1 MDFFIYSQKLPFD
14 FNILLNSEDG
24 LVRLFE
30 SYTLELV
37 FFKNLKNSSQETIS
51 QKHPAGF
58 DLDGS
63 DSIFRSNRFY
73 SGSFHIFLDQ
83 GSMSFGVHGVQQSY
97 WNIV

>member
-37 FFKNLKNSSQETIS
+37 FFKNLKN
-51 QKHPAGF
+51 P
-58 DLDGS
+58 
-63 DSIFRSNRFY
+63 
-73 SGSFHIFLDQ
+73 
-83 GSMSFGVHGVQQSY
+83 
-97 WNIV
+97 